1 MTEAEIVLEGRTEHR
16 LPPAKEGRTDK
27 QLERHGKGPADRAHR
42 SAFHNPA
49 MADCRTR
56 SVLLMDYMLDDE
68 WFNKPK
74 IHTID
79 ALCATGSRINRWLTE
94 LPKEKAER
102 LQITGADLDEEA
114 LEYAQQNCPG
124 VEFRNEDSRQVLLSS
139 GWQWVDIDPFGSP
152 VPFLDSAMQ
161 SSARRAVME
170 ITATDTA
177 ALTGSSASACRR
189 RYGAKIRTDEM
200 AHDSALRLLMATVA
214 RTAATHD
221 RCIIPLLS
229 SWDSHHIRVSVKVHR
244 SIQAANALE
253 EQLGWRVA
261 MPTSEELQ
269 ASCEAGLHPQGSEGS
284 QPFCLLPYSHPVRRN
299 DRRIS
304 GPLWTGPLFDQDVL
318 ESMTV
323 ERATELCGEDAEVA
337 VRHWAAEAEL
347 ASVPTLIITDMLPKF
362 CEVTGPPKMAD
373 LVSGLKDAG
382 YKAAV
387 ARWGA
392 PAIRTDAPWPV
403 VLEVTEGCFN

>member
-1 MTEAEIVLEGRTEHR
+1 
-16 LPPAKEGRTDK
+16 
-27 QLERHGKGPADRAHR
+27 
-42 SAFHNPA
+42 
-49 MADCRTR
+49 
-56 SVLLMDYMLDDE
+56 MDYMLDDE

-114 LEYAQQNCPG
+114 LVYAQQNCPC

-284 QPFCLLPYSHPVRRN
+284 QPFCLLPYSYPVQRN

-337 VRHWAAEAEL
+337 VRHWVGEAEL
-347 ASVPTLIITDMLPKF
+347 ARVPTLIITDMLPKF

-373 LVSGLKDAG
+373 LVAGLKDAG

-403 VLEVTEGCFN
+403 VLEVTKGCFN

>member
-1 MTEAEIVLEGRTEHR
+1 LTEAEIVLEGRTEHR
-16 LPPAKEGRTDK
+16 LPPAKEGRTEK
-27 QLERHGKGPADRAHR
+27 QLERHGKGPADRSHR

-56 SVLLMDYMLDDE
+56 SVLLMDYMLDTE
-68 WFNKPK
+68 WFNKPQ
-74 IHTID
+74 IHTLD

-94 LPKEKAER
+94 LPPEKAER
-102 LQITGADLDEEA
+102 LRLVGADLDEEA
-114 LEYAQQNCPG
+114 LEFAQQNCPN

-177 ALTGSSASACRR
+177 ALTGSSASACLR

-214 RTAATHD
+214 RTAAQHD
-221 RCIIPLLS
+221 RCIMPLLS

-244 SIQAANALE
+244 SIQTANVLE

-261 MPTSEELQ
+261 SPTSEELQ
-269 ASCEAGLHPQGSEGS
+269 AATEAGLHPQGCEGE
-284 QPFCLLPYSHPVRRN
+284 QPFCLLPFSHPVRR
-299 DRRIS
+299 DDKRIS

-318 ESMTV
+318 ASMTV
-323 ERATELCGEDAEVA
+323 ERATTLCGDEAETA
-337 VRHWAAEAEL
+337 VRHLVGEAEL
-347 ASVPTLIITDMLPKF
+347 ATTPSLIITDMLPKY
-362 CEVTGPPKMAD
+362 CEVGGPPKIVE
-373 LVSGLKDAG
+373 LVSGLQNAG
-382 YKAAV
+382 HRAAV

-392 PAIRTDAPWPV
+392 PAIRTDAPWPL
-403 VLEVTEGCFN
+403 VLEVTENCFD

>member
-16 LPPAKEGRTDK
+16 LPPAKEDRTEK
-27 QLERHGKGPADRAHR
+27 QLERHGKGPADKAHR

-56 SVLLMDYMLDDE
+56 SVLLMDYMLDTE
-68 WFNKPK
+68 WFNKPH
-74 IHTID
+74 IHTLD

-94 LPKEKAER
+94 LPPEKAER
-102 LQITGADLDEEA
+102 LLLVGADLDEEA
-114 LEYAQQNCPG
+114 LEYAQQNCPN

-177 ALTGSSASACRR
+177 ALTGSSASACLR

-214 RTAATHD
+214 RTAAQHD
-221 RCIIPLLS
+221 RCIMPLLS

-244 SIQAANALE
+244 SIQAANVLE

-261 MPTSEELQ
+261 SPTAEELV
-269 ASCEAGLHPQGSEGS
+269 AATEAGLHPQGSEGE
-284 QPFCLLPYSHPVRRN
+284 QPFCLLPFSHPIRRD

-318 ESMTV
+318 ASMTV
-323 ERATELCGEDAEVA
+323 ERAVTLCGDDAEPA
-337 VRHWAAEAEL
+337 VRHLVGEAAL
-347 ASVPTLIITDMLPKF
+347 ASTPSLIITDMLPKF
-362 CEVTGPPKMAD
+362 CEVGGPPKIVD
-373 LVSGLKDAG
+373 LIDGIEKAG
-382 YKAAV
+382 YKATT

-392 PAIRTDAPWPV
+392 PAIRSNAPWTTI
-403 VLEVTEGCFN
+403 LRVTENCFD

>member
-16 LPPAKEGRTDK
+16 LPPAKEGRTEK
-27 QLERHGKGPADRAHR
+27 QMERHGKGPADRAHR

-94 LPKEKAER
+94 LPPQKAER
-102 LQITGADLDEEA
+102 LLITGADLDEEA
-114 LEYAQQNCPG
+114 LEYARQNCPG
-124 VEFRNEDSRQVLLSS
+124 VEFLNEDSRQVLLSS

-170 ITATDTA
+170 VTATDTA
-177 ALTGSSASACRR
+177 ALTGSSASACLR
-189 RYGAKIRTDEM
+189 RYGAKVRTDEM

-214 RTAATHD
+214 RTAAQHD
-221 RCIIPLLS
+221 RCIIPLMS

-244 SIQAANALE
+244 SIQAANVLE

-269 ASCEAGLHPQGSEGS
+269 AATEAGLHPQGSEGE
-284 QPFCLLPYSHPVRRN
+284 QPFCLLPFSYPVRR
-299 DRRIS
+299 DDKRVS
-304 GPLWTGPLFDQDVL
+304 GPLWTGALFDQDVL
-318 ESMTV
+318 ASMTV
-323 ERATELCGEDAEVA
+323 ERAMSVCGEEAETA
-337 VRHWAAEAEL
+337 VRHWVGEAEL
-347 ASVPTLIITDMLPKF
+347 AAVPSLIITDMLPKF
-362 CEVTGPPKMAD
+362 CDVNGPPKILD
-373 LVSGLKDAG
+373 LVTGLKDAG

-392 PAIRTDAPWPV
+392 PAIRTDAPWPE
-403 VLEVTEGCFN
+403 VLKITEDCFD

>member
-177 ALTGSSASACRR
+177 ALTGSSARACLR
-189 RYGAKIRTDEM
+189 RYGAKIRTDQM

-337 VRHWAAEAEL
+337 VRHWAGEAEL

-373 LVSGLKDAG
+373 LVAGLKDAG

>member
-1 MTEAEIVLEGRTEHR
+1 MTESEIVLEGRTEHR
-16 LPPAKEGRTDK
+16 LPPTKEGRSEI

-94 LPKEKAER
+94 LSPDKAKR
-102 LQITGADLDEEA
+102 LQITGADLDEDA
-114 LEYAQQNCPG
+114 LAYARENCPG
-124 VEFRNEDSRQVLLSS
+124 VEFRHEDSRQVLLSS

-177 ALTGSSASACRR
+177 ALTGSSASACLR

-214 RTAATHD
+214 RTAAQHD
-221 RCIIPLLS
+221 RCVIPLLS
-229 SWDSHHIRVSVKVHR
+229 SWDSHHIRVSIKVHR
-244 SIQAANALE
+244 SIQAANVLE
-253 EQLGWRVA
+253 DQLGWRVA
-261 MPTSEELQ
+261 MPTNDELQ
-269 ASCEAGLHPQGSEGS
+269 ASTKSGLHPQGDEGN
-284 QPFCLLPYSHPVRRN
+284 QPFCLLPFSYPIRR
-299 DRRIS
+299 DDKRIS

-318 ESMTV
+318 ASMTV
-323 ERATELCGEDAEVA
+323 ERAIALCGEDAEPA
-337 VRHWAAEAEL
+337 VRHWVGESEL
-347 ASVPTLIITDMLPKF
+347 ATVPSLIITDMLPKF
-362 CEVTGPPKMAD
+362 CAVTGPPKIVD
-373 LVSGLKDAG
+373 LIAGLKDAG
-382 YKAAV
+382 YSAAV

-403 VLEVTEGCFN
+403 ILSTTEACFD

>member
-1 MTEAEIVLEGRTEHR
+1 MTEAEVVLEGRTEHR
-16 LPPAKEGRTDK
+16 LPPAKDGRTEK

-56 SVLLMDYMLDDE
+56 SVLLMDYMLDTE
-68 WFNKPK
+68 WFNKPQ
-74 IHTID
+74 IHTLD
-79 ALCATGSRINRWLTE
+79 ALCATGSRINRLLTE
-94 LPKEKAER
+94 LPAEKAER
-102 LQITGADLDEEA
+102 LLIVGADLDEEA
-114 LEYAQQNCPG
+114 LEYAQLNCPN

-177 ALTGSSASACRR
+177 ALTGSSASACLR

-214 RTAATHD
+214 RTAAQHD
-221 RCIIPLLS
+221 RCIMPLLS

-244 SIQAANALE
+244 SIQAANDLE

-261 MPTSEELQ
+261 SPTPDELKV
-269 ASCEAGLHPQGSEGS
+269 ATEAGLHPQGDAPN
-284 QPFCLLPYSHPVRRN
+284 QPFCLLPYNHPVRR
-299 DRRIS
+299 DDKRIS
-304 GPLWTGPLFDQDVL
+304 GPLWTGPLFDSDTL
-318 ESMTV
+318 AAMSV
-323 ERATELCGEDAEVA
+323 ERAIELCGEKAETA
-337 VRHWAAEAEL
+337 VRHLTGEAEL
-347 ASVPTLIITDMLPKF
+347 ASTQSLIITDMLPKF
-362 CEVTGPPKMAD
+362 SEIQGPPRITN
-373 LVSGLKDAG
+373 LVSGLHSAG
-382 YKAAV
+382 YRAAI
-387 ARWGA
+387 AKWGA
-392 PAIRTDAPWPV
+392 PAIRTDAPWTV
-403 VLEVTEGCFN
+403 ILETAKSCFD

>member
-16 LPPAKEGRTDK
+16 LPPAKEGRTEK
-27 QLERHGKGPADRAHR
+27 QMERHGKGPADRAHR

-94 LPKEKAER
+94 LPPQKAER
-102 LQITGADLDEEA
+102 LLITGADLDEEA
-114 LEYAQQNCPG
+114 LEYARQNCPG
-124 VEFRNEDSRQVLLSS
+124 VEFLNEDSRQVLLSS

-170 ITATDTA
+170 VTATDTA
-177 ALTGSSASACRR
+177 ALTGSSASACLR
-189 RYGAKIRTDEM
+189 RYGAKVRTDEM

-214 RTAATHD
+214 RTAAQHD
-221 RCIIPLLS
+221 RCIIPLMS

-244 SIQAANALE
+244 SIQAANVLE
-253 EQLGWRVA
+253 DQLGWRVA

-269 ASCEAGLHPQGSEGS
+269 AATEAGLHPQGSEGE
-284 QPFCLLPYSHPVRRN
+284 QPFCLLPFSYPVRR
-299 DRRIS
+299 DDKRVS
-304 GPLWTGPLFDQDVL
+304 GPLWTGALFDQEVL
-318 ESMTV
+318 ASMTV
-323 ERATELCGEDAEVA
+323 ERAMSLCGEEAETA
-337 VRHWAAEAEL
+337 VRHWVGEAEL
-347 ASVPTLIITDMLPKF
+347 AAVPSLIITDMLPKF
-362 CEVTGPPKMAD
+362 CDVNGPPKILD
-373 LVSGLKDAG
+373 LVTGLKDAG

-392 PAIRTDAPWPV
+392 PAIRTDAPWPE
-403 VLEVTEGCFN
+403 VLKITEDCFD

>member
-1 MTEAEIVLEGRTEHR
+1 MTEAEVVLEGRTQHR
-16 LPPAKEGRTDK
+16 LPPAKEGRTEK

-56 SVLLMDYMLDDE
+56 SVLLMDYMLDTE

-74 IHTID
+74 IHTLD

-94 LPKEKAER
+94 LPPEKAER
-102 LQITGADLDEEA
+102 LVLVGADLDEEA
-114 LEYAQQNCPG
+114 LEFAQENCPG
-124 VEFRNEDSRQVLLSS
+124 VEFRHEDSRQVLLSS

-177 ALTGSSASACRR
+177 ALTGSSASACLR
-189 RYGAKIRTDEM
+189 RYGAKVRTDEM
-200 AHDSALRLLMATVA
+200 AHDSALRLLLATVA
-214 RTAATHD
+214 RTAAQHD
-221 RCIIPLLS
+221 RCIMPLLS

-244 SIQAANALE
+244 SIQAANVLE

-261 MPTSEELQ
+261 MPTSDELL
-269 ASCEAGLHPQGSEGS
+269 AATEAGLHPQGSEGE
-284 QPFCLLPYSHPVRRN
+284 QPFCLLPFSHPVRR
-299 DRRIS
+299 DDKRIS

-318 ESMTV
+318 TSMTV
-323 ERATELCGEDAEVA
+323 ERAITLCGDDAETA
-337 VRHWAAEAEL
+337 VRHLVGEAEL
-347 ASVPTLIITDMLPKF
+347 AATPSLIITDMLPKF
-362 CEVTGPPKMAD
+362 CAVNGPPKIVD
-373 LVSGLKDAG
+373 LTGGLQEAG
-382 YKAAV
+382 FLAAV

-403 VLEVTEGCFN
+403 VLQVAESCFD

>member
-16 LPPAKEGRTDK
+16 LPPAKEGRTEK
-27 QLERHGKGPADRAHR
+27 QMERHGKGPADRAHR

-94 LPKEKAER
+94 LPPQKAER
-102 LQITGADLDEEA
+102 LLITGADLDEEA
-114 LEYAQQNCPG
+114 LEYARQNCPG
-124 VEFRNEDSRQVLLSS
+124 VEFLNEDSRQVLLSS

-170 ITATDTA
+170 VTATDTA
-177 ALTGSSASACRR
+177 ALTGSSASACLR
-189 RYGAKIRTDEM
+189 RYGAKVRTDEM

-214 RTAATHD
+214 RTAAQHD
-221 RCIIPLLS
+221 RCIIPLMS

-244 SIQAANALE
+244 SIQAANVLE
-253 EQLGWRVA
+253 DQLGWRVA

-269 ASCEAGLHPQGSEGS
+269 AATEAGLHPQGSEGE
-284 QPFCLLPYSHPVRRN
+284 QPFCLLPFSYPVRR
-299 DRRIS
+299 DDKRVS
-304 GPLWTGPLFDQDVL
+304 GPLWTGALFDQEVL
-318 ESMTV
+318 ASMTV
-323 ERATELCGEDAEVA
+323 ERAMSLCGEEAETA
-337 VRHWAAEAEL
+337 VRHWVGEAEL
-347 ASVPTLIITDMLPKF
+347 AAVPSLIITDMLPKF
-362 CEVTGPPKMAD
+362 CDVNGPPKILD
-373 LVSGLKDAG
+373 LVTGLKDAG

-392 PAIRTDAPWPV
+392 PAIRTNAPWPE
-403 VLEVTEGCFN
+403 VLKITEDCFD

>member
-1 MTEAEIVLEGRTEHR
+1 MTEVEIVLEGRTEHR
-16 LPPAKEGRTDK
+16 LPPTKDGRTEK

-56 SVLLMDYMLDDE
+56 SVLLMDYMLDNE

-94 LPKEKAER
+94 LPPQKAER
-102 LQITGADLDEEA
+102 LQIVGADLDDEA
-114 LEYAQQNCPG
+114 LEFARQNCPD
-124 VEFRNEDSRQVLLSS
+124 VEFLNEDSRQVLLSS

-177 ALTGSSASACRR
+177 ALTGSSASACLR

-214 RTAATHD
+214 RTAAQHD
-221 RCIIPLLS
+221 RCIIPLMS
-229 SWDSHHIRVSVKVHR
+229 TWDSHHIRVSVKVHR
-244 SIQAANALE
+244 SIQAANVLE

-261 MPTSEELQ
+261 SPTPEELKV
-269 ASCEAGLHPQGSEGS
+269 ATEAGLHPQGDAPN
-284 QPFCLLPYSHPVRRN
+284 QPFCLLPYSHPIRR
-299 DRRIS
+299 DDKRIS
-304 GPLWTGPLFDQDVL
+304 GPLWTGPLFDSDTL
-318 ESMTV
+318 AAMTI
-323 ERATELCGEDAEVA
+323 ERAMELCGDDAETA
-337 VRHWAAEAEL
+337 VRHLTGEAEL
-347 ASVPTLIITDMLPKF
+347 ASTQSLIITDMLPKF
-362 CEVTGPPKMAD
+362 CEIQGPPRIAA
-373 LVSGLKDAG
+373 LVSGLHSAG
-382 YKAAV
+382 YRAAI
-387 ARWGA
+387 AKWGA
-392 PAIRTDAPWPV
+392 PAIRTDAPWTV
-403 VLEVTEGCFN
+403 VLETAKSCFD

>member
-1 MTEAEIVLEGRTEHR
+1 MTEPEIVLEGRTEHR
-16 LPPAKEGRTDK
+16 LPPAKEGRSEK

-74 IHTID
+74 IYTID
-79 ALCATGSRINRWLTE
+79 ALCATGSRINRWLSE
-94 LPKEKAER
+94 LPKEKANR
-102 LQITGADLDEEA
+102 LQITGADLDQEA

-177 ALTGSSASACRR
+177 ALTGSSARACLR
-189 RYGAKIRTDEM
+189 RYGAKIRTDQM

-214 RTAATHD
+214 RTAAQHD

-244 SIQAANALE
+244 SIQAANVLE
-253 EQLGWRVA
+253 DQLGWRVA
-261 MPTSEELQ
+261 MPTVEELQ
-269 ASCEAGLHPQGSEGS
+269 ASCDAGLHPQGSEGE
-284 QPFCLLPYSHPVRRN
+284 QPFCLLPFSHPIRRD

-318 ESMTV
+318 ASMTV
-323 ERATELCGEDAEVA
+323 ERAVALCGETAEPA
-337 VRHWAAEAEL
+337 VRHWVDEAEL
-347 ASVPTLIITDMLPKF
+347 ATVPSLIITDMLPKF
-362 CEVTGPPKMAD
+362 CEVTGPPKIVE
-373 LVSGLKDAG
+373 LVTGLKEAG

-392 PAIRTDAPWPV
+392 PAIRTDAPWPI
-403 VLEVTEGCFN
+403 VLKTTEACFD

>member
-284 QPFCLLPYSHPVRRN
+284 QPFCLLPYSYPVRRN

>member
-177 ALTGSSASACRR
+177 ALTGSSARACLR
-189 RYGAKIRTDEM
+189 RYGAKIRTDQM

-244 SIQAANALE
+244 SIQAANALD

-323 ERATELCGEDAEVA
+323 ERATELCGENAEVA
-337 VRHWAAEAEL
+337 VRHWVGEAEL
-347 ASVPTLIITDMLPKF
+347 ARVPTLIITDMLPKF

-373 LVSGLKDAG
+373 LVAGLKDAG

>member
-1 MTEAEIVLEGRTEHR
+1 MFESEIVLEGRTQHR
-16 LPPAKEGRTDK
+16 LPPAKDDRTEK

-56 SVLLMDYMLDDE
+56 SVLLMDYVLDTE
-68 WFNKPK
+68 WFNKPQ
-74 IHTID
+74 IHTLD

-94 LPKEKAER
+94 LPPEKSER
-102 LQITGADLDEEA
+102 LLLVGADLDEEA
-114 LEYAQQNCPG
+114 LEYAAQNCPD

-139 GWQWVDIDPFGSP
+139 GWQWLDIDPFGSP

-177 ALTGSSASACRR
+177 ALTGSSASACLR

-214 RTAATHD
+214 RTAAQHD

-244 SIQAANALE
+244 SIQAANVLE
-253 EQLGWRVA
+253 EQLGWRIA
-261 MPTSEELQ
+261 SPTAEELQ
-269 ASCEAGLHPQGSEGS
+269 AATDAGLHPQGNDGE
-284 QPFCLLPYSHPVRRN
+284 QPFCLLPFSHPVRR
-299 DRRIS
+299 DDKRVS
-304 GPLWTGPLFDQDVL
+304 GPLWTGPLFDGGVL
-318 ESMTV
+318 ASMTV
-323 ERATELCGEDAEVA
+323 ERATKLCGEAAETA
-337 VRHWAAEAEL
+337 VRHMGGESEL
-347 ASVPTLIITDMLPKF
+347 ATVPSLIITDMLPKF
-362 CEVTGPPKMAD
+362 CEVGGPPKIVD
-373 LVSGLKDAG
+373 LVAGLQKAG
-382 YKAAV
+382 YRAAV

-403 VLEVTEGCFN
+403 ILRTAEACFD

>member
-1 MTEAEIVLEGRTEHR
+1 MTEPEIVLEGRTEHR
-16 LPPAKEGRTDK
+16 LPPAKEGRSEK

-74 IHTID
+74 IYTID

-94 LPKEKAER
+94 LPKEKADR
-102 LQITGADLDEEA
+102 LLITGADLDQEA

-139 GWQWVDIDPFGSP
+139 GWQWFDIDPFGSP

-177 ALTGSSASACRR
+177 ALTGSSARACLR
-189 RYGAKIRTDEM
+189 RYGAKIRTDQM
-200 AHDSALRLLMATVA
+200 AHDSAIRLLMATVA
-214 RTAATHD
+214 RTAAQHD

-244 SIQAANALE
+244 SIQAANVLE
-253 EQLGWRVA
+253 DQLGWRVA
-261 MPTSEELQ
+261 MPTIEELQ
-269 ASCEAGLHPQGSEGS
+269 ASCDAGLHPQGNEGE
-284 QPFCLLPYSHPVRRN
+284 QPFCLLPFSHPIRRD

-318 ESMTV
+318 ASMTV
-323 ERATELCGEDAEVA
+323 ERAVALCGDTAEPA
-337 VRHWAAEAEL
+337 VRHWMDESEL
-347 ASVPTLIITDMLPKF
+347 ATVPSLIITDMLPKF
-362 CEVTGPPKMAD
+362 CEVTGPPKIVD
-373 LVSGLKDAG
+373 LVTGLKEAG

-403 VLEVTEGCFN
+403 VLKITEECFD

>member
-1 MTEAEIVLEGRTEHR
+1 
-16 LPPAKEGRTDK
+16 
-27 QLERHGKGPADRAHR
+27 
-42 SAFHNPA
+42 

-56 SVLLMDYMLDDE
+56 SVLLMDYILDTE
-68 WFNKPK
+68 WFNKPQ
-74 IHTID
+74 IHTLD

-94 LPKEKAER
+94 LPSEKAER
-102 LQITGADLDEEA
+102 LLLVGADLDEEA
-114 LEYAQQNCPG
+114 LEFAKENCPG

-139 GWQWVDIDPFGSP
+139 GWQWIDIDPFGSP

-177 ALTGSSASACRR
+177 ALTGSSASACLR

-214 RTAATHD
+214 RTAAQHD
-221 RCIIPLLS
+221 RCIMPLLS
-229 SWDSHHIRVSVKVHR
+229 SWDSHHIRVSVKVRR
-244 SIQAANALE
+244 SIQAANVLE

-269 ASCEAGLHPQGSEGS
+269 AATEAGLHPQGSEGE
-284 QPFCLLPYSHPVRRN
+284 QPFCLLPLSHPIRR
-299 DRRIS
+299 DDKRIS
-304 GPLWTGPLFDQDVL
+304 GPLWTGALFDDEVL
-318 ESMTV
+318 STMTV
-323 ERATELCGEDAEVA
+323 GRAIELCGNEAETA
-337 VRHWAAEAEL
+337 VRHWVGESGLAETP
-347 ASVPTLIITDMLPKF
+347 SLIITDMLPKY
-362 CEVTGPPKMAD
+362 CDVGGPPKIIE
-373 LVSGLKDAG
+373 LVAGLQEAG
-382 YKAAV
+382 FKAAV

-403 VLEVTEGCFN
+403 VLEVTESCFD

>member
-1 MTEAEIVLEGRTEHR
+1 MTKPEIVLEGRTHHR
-16 LPPAKEGRTDK
+16 IPPATEGRTEK

-56 SVLLMDYMLDDE
+56 SVLLMDHMLDTE

-74 IHTID
+74 IHVLD

-94 LPKEKAER
+94 LPSEKAER
-102 LQITGADLDEEA
+102 LMVVGADLDAEA
-114 LEYAQQNCPG
+114 LEYARENCPE
-124 VEFRNEDSRQVLLSS
+124 VEFLHKDSRQVLLSS

-170 ITATDTA
+170 VTATDTA
-177 ALTGSSASACRR
+177 ALTGSSASACLR

-214 RTAATHD
+214 RTAAQHD
-221 RCIIPLLS
+221 RCIMPLLS

-244 SIQAANALE
+244 SIQSANLLE
-253 EQLGWRVA
+253 ENLGWRVA
-261 MPTSEELQ
+261 SPTPDELQ
-269 ASCEAGLHPQGSEGS
+269 AATEAGLHPQGNTPE
-284 QPFCLLPYSHPVRRN
+284 QPFCLLPFTHPVSRN
-299 DRRIS
+299 DKRIS
-304 GPLWTGPLFDQDVL
+304 GPLWTGPLFDSDVL
-318 ESMTV
+318 ASMTV
-323 ERATELCGEDAEVA
+323 ERAMELCGDDAEPA
-337 VRHWAAEAEL
+337 VRHWVGESDL
-347 ASVPTLIITDMLPKF
+347 GGTPSLIMTDMLPRY
-362 CEVTGPPKMAD
+362 CDVGGPPRISR
-373 LVSGLKDAG
+373 LVEGLQAAG
-382 YKAAV
+382 FKASI

-392 PAIRTDAPWPV
+392 PSIRTDAPWPE
-403 VLEVTEGCFN
+403 VLKATEACFD

>member
-16 LPPAKEGRTDK
+16 LPPAKKGRTEK
-27 QLERHGKGPADRAHR
+27 QLERHGKGPADKAHR
-42 SAFHNPA
+42 PAFHNPA

-56 SVLLMDYMLDDE
+56 SVLLMDHMLDTE
-68 WFNKPK
+68 WFNKPR
-74 IHTID
+74 IHTLD

-94 LPKEKAER
+94 LPPEKAER
-102 LQITGADLDEEA
+102 LLLVGADLDEEA
-114 LEYAQQNCPG
+114 LEYARQNCPN

-177 ALTGSSASACRR
+177 ALTGSSASACLR

-214 RTAATHD
+214 RTAAQHD
-221 RCIIPLLS
+221 RCIMPLLS

-244 SIQAANALE
+244 SIQAANELE

-261 MPTSEELQ
+261 SPTTEELV
-269 ASCEAGLHPQGSEGS
+269 AATEAGIHPQGGEGE
-284 QPFCLLPYSHPVRRN
+284 QPFCLLPFSHPVRR
-299 DRRIS
+299 DDKRIS

-318 ESMTV
+318 ASMTV
-323 ERATELCGEDAEVA
+323 ERATELCGEDAETA
-337 VRHWAAEAEL
+337 VRHLVGEADL
-347 ASVPTLIITDMLPKF
+347 AMTNSLIITDMLPKF
-362 CEVTGPPKMAD
+362 CNVGGPPKVAD
-373 LVSGLKDAG
+373 LISGLQGAG
-382 YKAAV
+382 FHAAV

-392 PAIRTDAPWPV
+392 PAIRTDAPWNT
-403 VLEVTEGCFN
+403 VLEVTENCFD

>member
-1 MTEAEIVLEGRTEHR
+1 MTEVEIVLEGRTEHR
-16 LPPAKEGRTDK
+16 LPPAKEGRTEK
-27 QLERHGKGPADRAHR
+27 QMERHGKGPADRAHR

-94 LPKEKAER
+94 LPPQKAER
-102 LQITGADLDEEA
+102 LLITGADLDEEA
-114 LEYAQQNCPG
+114 LEYARQNCPG
-124 VEFRNEDSRQVLLSS
+124 VELLNEDSRQVLLSS

-170 ITATDTA
+170 VTATDTA
-177 ALTGSSASACRR
+177 ALTGSSASACLR
-189 RYGAKIRTDEM
+189 RYGAKVRTDEM

-214 RTAATHD
+214 RTAAQHD
-221 RCIIPLLS
+221 RCIIPLMS

-244 SIQAANALE
+244 SIQAANVLE
-253 EQLGWRVA
+253 DQLGWRLA

-269 ASCEAGLHPQGSEGS
+269 AATEAGLHPQGSEGE
-284 QPFCLLPYSHPVRRN
+284 QPFCLLPFSYPVRR
-299 DRRIS
+299 DDKRVS
-304 GPLWTGPLFDQDVL
+304 GPLWAGALFDQDVL
-318 ESMTV
+318 SSMTV
-323 ERATELCGEDAEVA
+323 ERAMSLCGEEAETA
-337 VRHWAAEAEL
+337 VRHWVGEAEL
-347 ASVPTLIITDMLPKF
+347 AAVPSLIITDMLPKF
-362 CEVTGPPKMAD
+362 CDVNGPPKILD
-373 LVSGLKDAG
+373 LVTGLKDAG

-392 PAIRTDAPWPV
+392 PAIRTDAPWPE
-403 VLEVTEGCFN
+403 VLKITEDCFD

>member
-170 ITATDTA
+170 ITAPDTA
-177 ALTGSSASACRR
+177 ALTGSSARACLR
-189 RYGAKIRTDEM
+189 RYGAKIRTDQM

-373 LVSGLKDAG
+373 LVAGLKDAG

>member
-1 MTEAEIVLEGRTEHR
+1 MTEAEIVLEGRTQHR

-114 LEYAQQNCPG
+114 LVYAQQNCPG

-284 QPFCLLPYSHPVRRN
+284 QPFCLLPYSYPVQRN

-337 VRHWAAEAEL
+337 VRHWVGEAEL
-347 ASVPTLIITDMLPKF
+347 ARVPTLIITDMLPKF

-373 LVSGLKDAG
+373 LVAGLKDAG

>member
-1 MTEAEIVLEGRTEHR
+1 MNDVEIVLEGRTKHR

-49 MADCRTR
+49 MSDCRTR
-56 SVLLMDYMLDDE
+56 SVLLMDYMLDE
-68 WFNKPK
+68 GWFNKPN
-74 IHTID
+74 IHVID
-79 ALCATGSRINRWLTE
+79 ALCATGSRINRWLNE
-94 LPKEKAER
+94 LPSNKAER
-102 LQITGADLDEEA
+102 LMIVGADLDEEA
-114 LEYAQQNCPG
+114 LEYARQNCPG

-177 ALTGSSASACRR
+177 ALTGSSASACLR

-214 RTAATHD
+214 RTAAQHD
-221 RCIIPLLS
+221 RCIIPLMS

-244 SIQAANALE
+244 SIQAANVLE

-261 MPTSEELQ
+261 KPTTDELQ
-269 ASCEAGLHPQGSEGS
+269 VATDAGLHPQGSEGE
-284 QPFCLLPYSHPVRRN
+284 QPFCLLPFSHPVSRDDKRV
-299 DRRIS
+299 S
-304 GPLWTGPLFDQDVL
+304 GPLWTGPLFDQGVL
-318 ESMTV
+318 NTMTV
-323 ERATELCGEDAEVA
+323 ERAISLCGDEAETA
-337 VRHWAAEAEL
+337 VRHWASEADL
-347 ASVPTLIITDMLPKF
+347 ADVPSLIITDMLPKY
-362 CEVTGPPKMAD
+362 CAVNGPPKIVD
-373 LVSGLKDAG
+373 LVDGLENAG
-382 YKAAV
+382 FKASV
-387 ARWGA
+387 AKWGA
-392 PAIRTDAPWPV
+392 PAIRTDAPWPL
-403 VLEVTEGCFN
+403 VLSTAEACFD